1 MSYLTVALLTCFATL
16 AGLALVA
23 RGAAARGLHPTR
35 SGGLAIALAS
45 IAVGFLATRLP
56 VGTAGLPAEGLLPV
70 LAGAGLV
77 FLIGALDDARP
88 LPPVVKLAG
97 QVAAASVTCALGLH
111 AGFLEP
117 GPLNVLF
124 TMFCLVGG
132 ANALNLID
140 GVDGLAGGIALLAAG
155 AGFFIAR
162 DAGNLSA
169 AVLAAA
175 LLGGSAAF
183 LWLNLPPAR
192 VYMGDAGSNF
202 LGFGLAAVPLLLSH
216 GAAGFENFSATMLLL
231 AVPIVETATSIVRR
245 LARGRSPLA
254 RDEGHIHHRLLRQGW
269 SIGAVLGLTWGVT
282 LALALLNRVAAAGV
296 AASPG
301 DRALAAWI
309 AFGALL
315 LASGLYVGWHAG
327 RLPRSEER

>member
-1 MSYLTVALLTCFATL
+1 MSYLTVALLTCL
-16 AGLALVA
+16 AALAALAVVG
-23 RGAAARGLHPTR
+23 RRSGAPGSSPGR
-35 SGGLAIALAS
+35 SGGLAIAIAAL
-45 IAVGFLATRLP
+45 AVGFLATRLP
-56 VGTAGLPAEGLLPV
+56 VGTAQLPALGLLPV

-77 FLIGALDDARP
+77 FLIGAIDDARP
-88 LPPVVKLAG
+88 LHPVVKLAG
-97 QVAAASVTCALGLH
+97 QVLAASVTCALGLTT
-111 AGFLEP
+111 GFLEP

-132 ANALNLID
+132 ANAFNIID
-140 GVDGLAGGIALLAAG
+140 GVDGLAGGIALVAAG
-155 AGFFIAR
+155 AGFFLAR

-202 LGFGLAAVPLLLSH
+202 LGFGLASVPLLLST

-245 LARGRSPLA
+245 LARGRSPLK

-269 SIGAVLGLTWGVT
+269 PVGAVLALAWGVT
-282 LALALLNRVAAAGV
+282 LALALLNRVTGPGLSTVPVDRAAA
-296 AASPG
+296 AWM
-301 DRALAAWI
+301 AL
-309 AFGALL
+309 GALL
-315 LASGLYVGWHAG
+315 LVSGIYVGWHAG
-327 RLPRSEER
+327 RLSRSEER